1 MKKHSLLKIS
11 SIAVIPALLLISILF
26 SSSIENNS
34 VGKFPYKK
42 AGLTEKQAAAHL
54 VSRFTYG
61 ATPNLVNEVAE
72 IGVEKWFIQQLEAK
86 LADDSL
92 QQMLVGYDALTMSN
106 EQIVTNFPRG
116 PQVLR
121 MAIKDGFIDKDE
133 VDKADKAAYR
143 QKLTAFLKE
152 KGLRP
157 EKELF
162 RQFINQKILR
172 ATYTNNQLQEVLT
185 DFWFNHFNVSI
196 AKNQCAQFI
205 PVFERDAIRPN
216 VLGNFNQLVMAT
228 AKSPAMLLYLDNF
241 SSAGMNEDFENRVNN
256 YTKKLARL
264 QKDTSEKGK
273 KALQQLNKTKSQG
286 LNENYAREVME
297 LHTLGVDG
305 GYTQNDVTQAA
316 KVLTGWTVYPI
327 SDYGPIG
334 NMKKIVEKFGEEKLS
349 NAGFVHQGDFL
360 FTINRHDVSEKTVLG
375 KKFPAGRGLEEG
387 EELLNMLAT
396 HASTAKFISKKLAI
410 RFVSDNP
417 PQSLLDKM
425 TNTFIKSKGNIRDV
439 LITMVTAPEF
449 WTKEA
454 LREKTKS
461 PFELVVSTVRIM
473 DAHITQPFQLNNWIT
488 KMGQQIYYYQAP
500 TGFPDRAQYW
510 INTGALLNRMNFGL
524 AIAAKKIPGIQFDL
538 ADLNNH
544 KEPESAVKALE
555 VYSKIFMPER
565 DLTKTIQRLTPLL
578 SDPNLMEKVNDAANK
593 NKAPNSAQT
602 MQEDEMTMSAD
613 KEKSGKERINKKG
626 QIKNANAMN
635 TSFSNSSMLSQVV
648 GVIIGS
654 PEFQRR

>member
-1 MKKHSLLKIS
+1 MTLHIMHVNLAKGFRGGERQTELLIQALANSGLKQLLVCRSDSPLRTRLQGTANLSFLNANHQLMGHWGAPKVDLIHAHEAKAVHWAWLHHCLRGTPYILTRRVPQPVKDNSFNQRCYRNACMAVAIS
-11 SIAVIPALLLISILF
+11 SPIEQHLNTHQWCPVQRIPSAL
-26 SSSIENNS
+26 
-34 VGKFPYKK
+34 
-42 AGLTEKQAAAHL
+42 AHL
-54 VSRFTYG
+54 KHD
-61 ATPNLVNEVAE
+61 PEIVA
-72 IGVEKWFIQQLEAK
+72 
-86 LADDSL
+86 
-92 QQMLVGYDALTMSN
+92 
-106 EQIVTNFPRG
+106 
-116 PQVLR
+116 
-121 MAIKDGFIDKDE
+121 
-133 VDKADKAAYR
+133 
-143 QKLTAFLKE
+143 
-152 KGLRP
+152 
-157 EKELF
+157 
-162 RQFINQKILR
+162 ILR

-387 EELLNMLAT
+387 EELLNMLAI

-602 MQEDEMTMSAD
+602 MQEDEMTMSTD
-613 KEKSGKERINKKG
+613 KEKSGKERVNKKG